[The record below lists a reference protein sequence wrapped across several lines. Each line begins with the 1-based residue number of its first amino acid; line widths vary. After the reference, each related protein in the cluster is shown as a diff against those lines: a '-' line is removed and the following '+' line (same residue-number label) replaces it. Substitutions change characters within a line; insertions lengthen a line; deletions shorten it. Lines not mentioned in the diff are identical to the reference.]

1 MNLGLQKIYK
11 MGISEELNSS
21 RSKGET
27 TPPIGFLWQFR
38 LIPMHRSSIMF
49 QAFKRSWV
57 AFFGTTSNVFESLEF
72 VTDSARTISEE
83 LALTTK
89 LESGS
94 NVHLL
99 TKQLAALDAA

>member
-1 MNLGLQKIYK
+1 
-11 MGISEELNSS
+11 
-21 RSKGET
+21 
-27 TPPIGFLWQFR
+27 
-38 LIPMHRSSIMF
+38 MF

-57 AFFGTTSNVFESLEF
+57 AFFGTASNVFESLEF

>member
-1 MNLGLQKIYK
+1 
-11 MGISEELNSS
+11 
-21 RSKGET
+21 
-27 TPPIGFLWQFR
+27 
-38 LIPMHRSSIMF
+38 MF

-57 AFFGTTSNVFESLEF
+57 ALFGTTSNLFESLEF

-83 LALTTK
+83 LSLATR